1 MNIHFRLD
9 VPVNTAVIGIGT
21 DEAIKVNT
29 DSTCAMHLHSRG
41 GANNDPELI
50 FSNYD
55 NDFGNNDNMGIIYFA
70 ATPNPKP
77 VGYNVSGGFDF
88 GASVWAEG
96 DGDWDVTTD
105 VPGKLNFSTT
115 PAGTSMLTQRMT
127 IKSDGD
133 IGIGTPYPQSIT
145 KHGVSLHIHGD
156 GPRPEYGFEA
166 EYGGGNGAGELILSG
181 EDRDFDIGDR
191 LGSIYFGGYDGSWDY
206 GAAIIAELSGNA
218 IDAGSNFP
226 TNLYFQTCETGS
238 TTLRTRMSLNHSGD
252 LRLGRKTQGAA
263 VGYIIVG
270 STTLDDFTKPPFP
283 NKTYNNTGIL
293 RIEDKSAYEKTYIF
307 DNTSGGDATGIIRG
321 SATAT
326 ITVDDGDAVTGMT
339 ECEKITITNTN
350 GTTRVYRLC
359 DDTLTTV
366 ATGDVLEAS
375 DNATATIT
383 FTGIP
388 SNDEIITLRST
399 TGIHVSYVKKTYQ
412 DLTADPR
419 EFGGGTAAAAATS
432 LKACIDERTDFIVS
446 DNESGVLTVTQYTAG
461 GNGNGPMVSGL
472 TNVTVSD
479 FTGGGSDTGALNP
492 GTQDDGDIAVSINIA
507 SSEDTQREFL
517 VQLKAAI
524 EHANGHNGTINV
536 SAVPAE
542 DDGEQSITLTQD
554 SYGTAGNTAITTD
567 ISQVTEGDFT
577 GGEDLRAAIGGK
589 VVIQLNGMTTP
600 VEIAA
605 EIETAIEHVNGHG
618 GVAGGSSIT
627 VSRSTATLTLTQEAG
642 ATGNANEL
650 GDTIFTT
657 VTGSSGAA
665 LATTGFFG
673 GTDAMSATKYA
684 ANSTSIHI
692 HGDAGGNSSGELILT
707 SEDTDFDAG
716 NNYGAIFFGGTE
728 DGDVFDF
735 GAAIIGEC
743 DAADSAP
750 GSDMPGR
757 IKFMTTPDGSTTLTE
772 RMKIDSAG
780 TVRIGTGKH
789 IISVDQDIRYAYPG
803 NTMVI
808 AELPGVKIPANAI
821 ITSVAAVVKTA
832 SNLST
837 HLVHIQLSATSGTS
851 ADTAVSSGTEI
862 LGNGVA
868 GTDSTDS
875 ASASDIDLVN
885 DLKEVWICRDTVR
898 NGSSDQYVYIC
909 NAGTGNGNTN
919 STAGTLTVIIEY
931 YGMD

>member
-1 MNIHFRLD
+1 MASNISKWSLGKLRGYILKFLRTMNIHFRLD

-326 ITVDDGDAVTGMT
+326 ITVDDGDAASGMT
-339 ECEKITITNTN
+339 EKEHITFINSA
-350 GTTRVYRLC
+350 GTTRRYV
-359 DDTLTTV
+359 
-366 ATGDVLEAS
+366 
-375 DNATATIT
+375 IT
-383 FTGIP
+383 DADKDG
-388 SNDEIITLRST
+388 ST
-399 TGIHVSYVKKTYQ
+399 TT
-412 DLTADPR
+412 
-419 EFGGGTAAAAATS
+419 GTV
-432 LKACIDERTDFIVS
+432 LS
-446 DNESGVLTVTQYTAG
+446 DSGDT
-461 GNGNGPMVSGL
+461 
-472 TNVTVSD
+472 
-479 FTGGGSDTGALNP
+479 DTGA
-492 GTQDDGDIAVSINIA
+492 GTAGADEDGGIAVSIDLTGTPA
-507 SSEDTQREFL
+507 TQNDFL

-589 VVIQLNGMTTP
+589 VVIQLNGISTAAN
-600 VEIAA
+600 IAA
-605 EIETAIEHVNGHG
+605 EIKTAIEHVNGHG

-627 VSRSTATLTLTQEAG
+627 VGRSTAVLTLTQEAG

-673 GTDAMSATKYA
+673 GTDAMSAEKFA
-684 ANSTSIHI
+684 SNSTSIHI

-707 SEDTDFDAG
+707 SEDTSFDRG
-716 NNYGAIFFGGTE
+716 NNFGAIYFGGTE
-728 DGDVFDF
+728 DGVLFDY
-735 GAAIIGEC
+735 GAAIIAEADQDSLTPG
-743 DAADSAP
+743 AAFS
-750 GSDMPGR
+750 GR
-757 IKFMTTPDGSTTLTE
+757 LKFYTTPVGSSALTTRLMIDDGGNVGMNTTTF
-772 RMKIDSAG
+772 
-780 TVRIGTGKH
+780 GTGCNG
-789 IISVDQDIRYAYPG
+789 YLA
-803 NTMVI
+803 I
-808 AELPGVKIPANAI
+808 AN
-821 ITSVAAVVKTA
+821 
-832 SNLST
+832 
-837 HLVHIQLSATSGTS
+837 
-851 ADTAVSSGTEI
+851 GTEPNI
-862 LGNGVA
+862 H
-868 GTDSTDS
+868 TDDQIYIGSKDATTTNESTLALFLEEDPESS
-875 ASASDIDLVN
+875 ASWTMSHR
-885 DLKEVWICRDTVR
+885 LKIWI
-898 NGSSDQYVYIC
+898 NG
-909 NAGTGNGNTN
+909 T
-919 STAGTLTVIIEY
+919 EY
-931 YGMD
+931 YIALDAV